1 MRVVLISVLRNHV
14 LEVCDRSNLPLLRL
28 EEDLLELFDL
38 FSLRGEVLH
47 VSIVQVLGVTLLFN
61 ILHVRVVP

>member
-1 MRVVLISVLRNHV
+1 MRVVLISVLGNHV

-47 VSIVQVLGVTLLFN
+47 VSTVQVLGITLLFN

>member
-1 MRVVLISVLRNHV
+1 MRVVLISVLGNHV
-14 LEVCDRSNLPLLRL
+14 LKIRNWSNLPLLRL